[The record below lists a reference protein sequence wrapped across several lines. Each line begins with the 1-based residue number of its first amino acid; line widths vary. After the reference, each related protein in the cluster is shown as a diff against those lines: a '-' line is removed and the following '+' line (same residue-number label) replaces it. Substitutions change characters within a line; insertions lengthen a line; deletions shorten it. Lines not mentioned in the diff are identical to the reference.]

1 MPQLPPAARDDPE
14 YAALLRRIRFDEYT
28 AACVRSGWLT
38 LISVELLRTAQVVV
52 RASQDLRR
60 ARRAATSSE

>member
-1 MPQLPPAARDDPE
+1 MPQLSPAPHDDPE
-14 YAALLRRIRFDEYT
+14 YAALLRRIRFNEYA

-38 LISVELLRTAQVVV
+38 LISVELLRTAQVLV

-60 ARRAATSSE
+60 TRRAATSE